1 MMENILFKPK
11 NKQELELL
19 KTLGKKMGIK
29 FSTLTKEEQED
40 MGLLKAMNEGRTGK
54 QVSRDS
60 VMKILK
66 G

>member
-40 MGLLKAMNEGRTGK
+40 MGLLKAMKEGRTGK
-54 QVSRDS
+54 QISRDS